1 MDKAANS
8 KLVFGMSADK
18 LEALCRSD
26 RVLNEL
32 VADYQTLTRE
42 LRTSQGGCNETDAQF
57 WSDYLETLHALDG
70 EIRSCL
76 SRIDQNVKTKGT

>member
-8 KLVFGMSADK
+8 KMVFGMSAGK
-18 LEALCRSD
+18 LAALCRSD
-26 RVLNEL
+26 PGLNEL

-76 SRIDQNVKTKGT
+76 SRIDQNVETKGT